1 LSELFFFEHEV
12 CDVWEYFALEEF
24 TTMAFERKLLATAAT
39 LLLHQKNTFLSYTG
53 TVVMASSLP
62 SARRSH
68 QRFRSIF
75 LQ

>member
-1 LSELFFFEHEV
+1 MFFFEHEIS
-12 CDVWEYFALEEF
+12 DVWEYFALEEF
-24 TTMAFERKLLATAAT
+24 TTMAFERKLLATAAAT
-39 LLLHQKNTFLSYTG
+39 LLLHQKNTFSSSIG
-53 TVVMASSLP
+53 KFVMASSLP

>member
-1 LSELFFFEHEV
+1 
-12 CDVWEYFALEEF
+12 
-24 TTMAFERKLLATAAT
+24 MAFERKLLATAAAT
-39 LLLHQKNTFLSYTG
+39 LLLHQKNTFSSSIG
-53 TVVMASSLP
+53 KFVMASSLP